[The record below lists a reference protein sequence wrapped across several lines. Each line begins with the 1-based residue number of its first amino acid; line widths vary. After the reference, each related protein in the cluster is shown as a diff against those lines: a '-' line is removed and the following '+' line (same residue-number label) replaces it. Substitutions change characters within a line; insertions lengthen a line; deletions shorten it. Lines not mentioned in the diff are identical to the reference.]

1 MGFRMTKL
9 EVLKIK
15 ILTTIVRTLEPS
27 KDEYDEY
34 EKNIRQ
40 LKLDSEMGYNSALG
54 FAVLSR
60 AVTRAIDYFIVFM
73 LRVILFILAI
83 SIITMSYG

>member
-1 MGFRMTKL
+1 MTKL
-9 EVLKIK
+9 ELLKIK
-15 ILTTIVRTLEPS
+15 ILTTIIRKLEPS
-27 KDEYDEY
+27 KDEYAEY

-60 AVTRAIDYFIVFM
+60 AVTRAIDHFIVFM
-73 LRVILFILAI
+73 IRAIVIMAII
-83 SIITMSYG
+83 SIITISYN

>member
-1 MGFRMTKL
+1 MTRL
-9 EVLKIK
+9 QVAKIK

-27 KDEYDEY
+27 KDDYTEY

-54 FAVLSR
+54 FTVLSR
-60 AVTRAIDYFIVFM
+60 AVTRAIDHFIVFM
-73 LRVILFILAI
+73 IRAIAIVVVI
-83 SIITMSYG
+83 SIITLAYG

>member
-1 MGFRMTKL
+1 MTKL
-9 EVLKIK
+9 KVLKIK

-54 FAVLSR
+54 FAVISR
-60 AVTRAIDYFIVFM
+60 AVTRAIDHFIVFM

>member
-1 MGFRMTKL
+1 MTKL
-9 EVLKIK
+9 KVLKIK
-15 ILTTIVRTLEPS
+15 ILTTIVRKLEPS
-27 KDEYDEY
+27 KAEYAEY

-60 AVTRAIDYFIVFM
+60 ALTRAIDHFIVFM
-73 LRVILFILAI
+73 LRVILVVLVI
-83 SIITMSYG
+83 SIITMIYG

>member
-1 MGFRMTKL
+1 MTKL
-9 EVLKIK
+9 KVLKIK

-60 AVTRAIDYFIVFM
+60 AVTRAIDHFLVFM
-73 LRVILFILAI
+73 IRVVITSIIAVII
-83 SIITMSYG
+83 SIWVYG

>member
-1 MGFRMTKL
+1 MTKL

-15 ILTTIVRTLEPS
+15 VLTSIIRKLEPS
-27 KDEYDEY
+27 KDEYAEY

-60 AVTRAIDYFIVFM
+60 TVTRAIHHFIVFM
-73 LRVILFILAI
+73 IRAIAIVFVI
-83 SIITMSYG
+83 SIITSAYG

>member
-1 MGFRMTKL
+1 MTKL

-15 ILTTIVRTLEPS
+15 VLTTIIRKLEPS
-27 KDEYDEY
+27 KDEYAEY

-60 AVTRAIDYFIVFM
+60 AVTRAIDHFIAFMIRAIAIVF
-73 LRVILFILAI
+73 VI
-83 SIITMSYG
+83 SIITIAYG

>member
-1 MGFRMTKL
+1 MTKL
-9 EVLKIK
+9 KVLKIK
-15 ILTTIVRTLEPS
+15 ILTTIVRKLEPS
-27 KDEYDEY
+27 KDEYTEY

-60 AVTRAIDYFIVFM
+60 AVNRAIDHFIVFM
-73 LRVILFILAI
+73 IRAIAIVVVI
-83 SIITMSYG
+83 SIITLAYG

>member
-1 MGFRMTKL
+1 MSKL

-15 ILTTIVRTLEPS
+15 ILTTIIRKLEPS
-27 KDEYDEY
+27 KDEYAEY

-60 AVTRAIDYFIVFM
+60 AVTRAIEHFIVFM
-73 LRVILFILAI
+73 IRAI
-83 SIITMSYG
+83 SIAFVVLAIIKIS

>member
-1 MGFRMTKL
+1 MTKL
-9 EVLKIK
+9 KVLKIK

-54 FAVLSR
+54 FAILSR
-60 AVTRAIDYFIVFM
+60 AVTRAIDHFIVFM
-73 LRVILFILAI
+73 IRVIITSIIAVII
-83 SIITMSYG
+83 SILVYG

>member
-1 MGFRMTKL
+1 MTKL
-9 EVLKIK
+9 EVAKIK
-15 ILTTIVRTLEPS
+15 ILTKIIRKLEPS
-27 KDEYDEY
+27 KDEYAEY

-60 AVTRAIDYFIVFM
+60 AVTRSIDHFIVFM
-73 LRVILFILAI
+73 IRAIAIVFVI
-83 SIITMSYG
+83 SIITIAYG

>member
-1 MGFRMTKL
+1 MTKL
-9 EVLKIK
+9 ELLKIK
-15 ILTTIVRTLEPS
+15 ILTTIIRKLEPS
-27 KDEYDEY
+27 KDEYAEY

-60 AVTRAIDYFIVFM
+60 AVTRAIDHFIVFM
-73 LRVILFILAI
+73 IRATAIVVVI
-83 SIITMSYG
+83 SIITISYG

>member
-1 MGFRMTKL
+1 MTILK
-9 EVLKIK
+9 VLKIK

-60 AVTRAIDYFIVFM
+60 AVTRAIDHFIVFM

>member
-1 MGFRMTKL
+1 MTKL

-15 ILTTIVRTLEPS
+15 ILTTIISKLEPS
-27 KDEYDEY
+27 KDEYVEY

-60 AVTRAIDYFIVFM
+60 AVTRAIDHFIVFM
-73 LRVILFILAI
+73 IRALSIVFVVLAI
-83 SIITMSYG
+83 IKLSYG